1 MDQFKPEETLRM
13 EIGGNERLK
22 KYFIDNGVDLNL
34 SPKQKYDNYVAEDYK
49 EMLTCEVEGKEF
61 VAKDHSGEKLPDI
74 NNTASTTTDP
84 VSRGRPTSVSLTNE
98 QKQKNEAYFADLG
111 AKNDQRPDHLPPS
124 QGGKYGGFGNTPAPS
139 NTTSNNNNNNNSNN
153 NNNNNNSSLS
163 SFTLDNFQNDP
174 LGTFTKGWGYFHQQ

>member
-98 QKQKNEAYFADLG
+98 QNRKMKLILLIWVLRMIKDLIIYHHH
-111 AKNDQRPDHLPPS
+111 KV
-124 QGGKYGGFGNTPAPS
+124 GNMV
-139 NTTSNNNNNNNSNN
+139 
-153 NNNNNNSSLS
+153 
-163 SFTLDNFQNDP
+163 D
-174 LGTFTKGWGYFHQQ
+174 W